1 MSVILFSV
9 SKKISN
15 QNKNIAI
22 LLCAGSS
29 ERVKS
34 FDKSIVDLNGN
45 PIFYYSLE
53 KLVNSKKIEDV
64 IIVASKN
71 NVRYIE
77 EYVNDNNYKKVQIIE
92 GSSERKY
99 SVKNALDYIS
109 NQNPLNVIIHDSARP
124 YFDEKNINNG
134 LEVLNRFQCAVPLL
148 KVVDTIKKINKD
160 NVLSTV
166 DRDKLYYSKTPQF
179 FNFNKLYDLVLKN
192 VDNKVYTDEIQL
204 FEEYNIE
211 VGIFDGNLNNHK
223 ITYENDLNELKNINI
238 PLNFTGISADV
249 HKLSLGEKL
258 YLGGV
263 QIPYE
268 KGLLGHSDG
277 DVVIHAICD
286 AILGAAGKGDL
297 GKYYPSSDNKWKG
310 ASSKLFLTETLDILE
325 KEKKEIKNIDIQ
337 IILQE
342 PKLFEYINIIEENIC
357 KLLKINQENINVKV
371 TSTDGLGLIGSSN
384 GIATLCAVN
393 IIKK

>member
-1 MSVILFSV
+1 M

-29 ERVKS
+29 KRVNN
-34 FDKSIVDLNGN
+34 FDKSIVNFNGN
-45 PIFYYSLE
+45 PLFYYSLE
-53 KLVNSKKIEDV
+53 KFINSKKIENV

-71 NVRYIE
+71 NIKYIE
-77 EYVNDNNYKKVQIIE
+77 KYVIDNNYKRVNIIE

-99 SVKNALDYIS
+99 SVKNALDYAS
-109 NQNPLNVIIHDSARP
+109 NLNPHNVIIHDSARP
-124 YFDEKNINNG
+124 YFDEKNIVIG
-134 LEVLNRFQCAVPLL
+134 LEILNKFQCAVPLL
-148 KVVDTIKKINKD
+148 KVVDTLKKINKN

-166 DRDKLYYSKTPQF
+166 NRDELYYSKTPQF
-179 FNFNKLYDLVLKN
+179 FNFIKLYDLVLKN
-192 VDNKVYTDEIQL
+192 IDKKSYTDEIQL
-204 FEEYNIE
+204 FEENDID
-211 VGIFDGNLNNHK
+211 VGIFNGNLNNHK
-223 ITYENDLNELKNINI
+223 ITYEDDVNELKNFNTQ
-238 PLNFTGISADV
+238 LNFTGISADV
-249 HKLSLGEKL
+249 HKLALGEKL
-258 YLGGV
+258 FLGGI
-263 QIPYE
+263 QIPFE

-286 AILGAAGKGDL
+286 AILGASGKGDL

-310 ASSKLFLTETLDILE
+310 AASRLFLEETLKILV

-357 KLLKINQENINVKV
+357 KLLKIKQENINVKV
-371 TSTDGLGLIGSSN
+371 TSTDGLGLIGSSD

-393 IIKK
+393 LIKK

>member
-1 MSVILFSV
+1 MS
-9 SKKISN
+9 KNISN

-29 ERVKS
+29 ERIKN
-34 FDKSIVDLNGN
+34 FDKSIVELNGK
-45 PIFYYSLE
+45 PLFYYSLQ
-53 KLVNSKKIEDV
+53 KLVNSKKIENV

-71 NVRYIE
+71 NIKYIE
-77 EYVNDNNYKKVQIIE
+77 KYVKDNNFKKVNIIE
-92 GSSERKY
+92 GSFERKY

-134 LEVLNRFQCAVPLL
+134 LKVLNKFQCAVPLL
-148 KVVDTIKKINKD
+148 KVVDTIKKLNKD
-160 NVLSTV
+160 NILSTV
-166 DRDKLYYSKTPQF
+166 NRDKLYYSKTPQF
-179 FNFNKLYDLVLKN
+179 FNFIKLYDLVLKN
-192 VDNKVYTDEIQL
+192 VDKKIYTDEIQL
-204 FEEYNIE
+204 FEENNIE

-223 ITYENDLNELKNINI
+223 ITYENDLNEVKNINTT
-238 PLNFTGISADV
+238 LNFTGISADV

-263 QIPYE
+263 EIPYE

-286 AILGAAGKGDL
+286 AILGATGKGDL

-310 ASSKLFLTETLDILE
+310 VSSKLFLTETLNILE

-357 KLLKINQENINVKV
+357 KLLKINQDNINVKV
-371 TSTDGLGLIGSSN
+371 TSTDGLGLIGSSD

-393 IIKK
+393 LIKK